1 MCIYTGDLIQTIPLK
16 NKLKLKQLKHASRF
30 VTHNSLLTIHYSL
43 FPTRPSSAQSS
54 SLATPLAY
62 FATLKSLSTFMGLRF
77 GR

>member
-1 MCIYTGDLIQTIPLK
+1 MNIYKGVLINAIPLK

-30 VTHNSLLTIHYSL
+30 VTHYSLLTIHYSL
-43 FPTRPSSAQSS
+43 FLIRPSSAQSS